1 MKRTTDFYVYAYL
14 RSKDSKTAKAGTP
27 YYIGKG
33 QNYRAYE
40 KHSNIPLPRDRNNII
55 IIENNLTELGS
66 LAIERRMIR
75 WYGRIDL
82 GTGILRNKTDG
93 GDGVSGHKHSEETKE
108 KLREYGKNQVYTL
121 EWRKNLSKSIKEG
134 FENGTRKKGMLGK
147 KHTEEHKEYMR
158 RLYTG
163 RSISEEQKQ
172 QISKA
177 NKGRKH
183 PPEYGQRISEMNRGR
198 KQSEET
204 RLKRKEIMKSVW
216 NNRSESEKNEIS
228 QKVSLKQKGRR
239 RTDEEKRKLSEWFV
253 GSIYINDGVKNTR
266 IKAGE
271 PIPNGWTKGRITK
284 SGFKRG
290 PYKKKNLISSE

>member
-1 MKRTTDFYVYAYL
+1 MKKMTDFYVYAYF
-14 RSKDSKTAKAGTP
+14 RSKDSKIAKSGTP

-33 QNYRAYE
+33 HEYRAYE
-40 KHSNIPLPRDRNNII
+40 KHNNIPLPTDRNLIKI
-55 IIENNLTELGS
+55 VESNLTELGS
-66 LAIERRMIR
+66 LALERRLIR

-108 KLREYGKNQVYTL
+108 KLREYGKNQVYTP
-121 EWRKNLSKSIKEG
+121 EWRENLSKSIKEG
-134 FENGTRKKGMLGK
+134 YENGTRKKWMLGR

-183 PPEYGQRISEMNRGR
+183 PPEFGQRISDMNRGR

-204 RLKRKEIMKSVW
+204 KLKRKEIMKDYW
-216 NNRSESEKNEIS
+216 DNMEETKRKEFGQKISER
-228 QKVSLKQKGRR
+228 QKGRR
-239 RTDEEKRKLSEWFV
+239 RTDKEKKKLSEWFV
-253 GSIYINDGVKNTR
+253 GSVYINDGVKNTR
-266 IKAGE
+266 IRAGE
-271 PIPNGWTKGRITK
+271 PIPDGWTKGRITK

-290 PYKKKNLISSE
+290 PYKKKKFEIL